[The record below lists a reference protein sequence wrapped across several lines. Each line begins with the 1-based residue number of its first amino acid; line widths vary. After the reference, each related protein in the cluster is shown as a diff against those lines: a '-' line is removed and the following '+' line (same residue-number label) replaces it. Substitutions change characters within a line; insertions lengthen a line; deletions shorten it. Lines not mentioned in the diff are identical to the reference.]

1 MIMRVTNNI
10 MTDSLV
16 RYLTSQNEA
25 LFERQ
30 TIIASQKRINKPSDD
45 PIGTGKIMD
54 YRQTL
59 SSIEQ
64 YQTNIQGG
72 KTRVEVTE
80 VDLDLVDD
88 LLQLVK
94 SIAET
99 EVTATAESRLLA
111 AEEVKSLF
119 DQVLDLANSELNGS
133 YLFSGYQTKTAPFSR
148 NEMLATTFDQFTVTY
163 NGDDGDARFIVAHNT
178 EIAIDA
184 DGRPLFHNAAG
195 GGINTF
201 DAMRDLIVGL
211 ENDDT
216 AAISAQVDMV
226 DQARSQINNIRAANA
241 PIVYQLETTE
251 NHWENYKAK
260 IQDLLGKQEEA
271 DITQAVVELQSI
283 ELAYQTTLATAARII
298 QPGLIDFLK

>member
-1 MIMRVTNNI
+1 MIVRVTNNM

-16 RYLTSQNEA
+16 RYLTAQNEA
-25 LFERQ
+25 LYERQ

-59 SSIEQ
+59 SSIGQ
-64 YQTNIQGG
+64 YQTNIQRG
-72 KTRVEVTE
+72 KTRLEVTE
-80 VDLDLVDD
+80 VSLDLADD
-88 LLQLVK
+88 LLQLVQGIAATEVN
-94 SIAET
+94 STTASRQVAAET
-99 EVTATAESRLLA
+99 IKRIY
-111 AEEVKSLF
+111 

-148 NEMLATTFDQFTVTY
+148 DDTLATTFDRFTVTY
-163 NGDDGDARFIVAHNT
+163 NGDAGDARFIVAQNT

-211 ENDDT
+211 ENDDSD
-216 AAISAQVDMV
+216 AISAQVDMI
-226 DQARSQINNIRAANA
+226 DQARSQINTVRAANA
-241 PIVYQLETTE
+241 PVVYQLETTE
-251 NHWENYKAK
+251 NHWQNYKSK
-260 IQDLLGKQEEA
+260 IQDLLGKEEEA
-271 DITQAVVELQSI
+271 DITQAVVELQRI

-298 QPGLIDFLK
+298 QPGLLDFLK

>member
-1 MIMRVTNNI
+1 MRVTNNM

-16 RYLTSQNEA
+16 RYLTAQNEA
-25 LFERQ
+25 LYERQ

-64 YQTNIQGG
+64 YQTNIQTG
-72 KTRVEVTE
+72 KTRLEVTE
-80 VDLDLVDD
+80 TDLDLVND
-88 LLQLVK
+88 LLELTK

-99 EVTATAESRLLA
+99 EALQTAESRQLA

-119 DQVLDLANSELNGS
+119 DQVLDLTNSQLNGN

-148 NEMLATTFDQFTVTY
+148 DDTLATTFDQYTVTY
-163 NGDDGDARFIVAHNT
+163 NGDDGDARFIVAHST

-184 DGRPLFHNAAG
+184 DGRPLFHNAAA
-195 GGINTF
+195 GGINLF
-201 DAMRDLIVGL
+201 DTMRDLIVGL

-216 AAISAQVDMV
+216 AAISAQVDMI
-226 DQARSQINNIRAANA
+226 DKARDQINNIRASNA

-251 NHWENYKAK
+251 NYWQNYQNK
-260 IQDLLGKQEEA
+260 IKDLLGREEEA

-283 ELAYQTTLATAARII
+283 ELAYESTLATTARIL
-298 QPGLIDFLK
+298 QPGLLDFLK

>member
-1 MIMRVTNNI
+1 MRVTNNM

-16 RYLTSQNEA
+16 RYLTAQNEA
-25 LFERQ
+25 LYERQ

-64 YQTNIQGG
+64 YQTNIQTG
-72 KTRVEVTE
+72 KTRLEVTE
-80 VDLDLVDD
+80 TDLDLVND
-88 LLQLVK
+88 LLELTK

-99 EVTATAESRLLA
+99 EALQTAESRQLA

-119 DQVLDLANSELNGS
+119 DQVLDLTNSELNGN

-148 NEMLATTFDQFTVTY
+148 DDTLATTFDQYTVTY
-163 NGDDGDARFIVAHNT
+163 NGDDGDARFIVAHST

-184 DGRPLFHNAAG
+184 DGRPLFHNAAA
-195 GGINTF
+195 GGINLF
-201 DAMRDLIVGL
+201 DTMRDLIVGL

-216 AAISAQVDMV
+216 AAISAQVDMI
-226 DQARSQINNIRAANA
+226 DKARDQINNIRASNA

-251 NHWENYKAK
+251 NYWQNYQNK
-260 IQDLLGKQEEA
+260 IKDLLGREEEA

-283 ELAYQTTLATAARII
+283 ELAYESTLATTARIL
-298 QPGLIDFLK
+298 QPGLLDFLK

>member
-1 MIMRVTNNI
+1 MRVTNNM

-16 RYLTSQNEA
+16 RYLTAQNEA
-25 LFERQ
+25 LYERQ

-64 YQTNIQGG
+64 YQTNIQTG
-72 KTRVEVTE
+72 KTRLEVTE
-80 VDLDLVDD
+80 TDLDLVND
-88 LLQLVK
+88 LLELTK

-99 EVTATAESRLLA
+99 EALQTAESRQLA

-119 DQVLDLANSELNGS
+119 DQVLDLTNSQLNGN

-148 NEMLATTFDQFTVTY
+148 DDTLATTFDQYTVTY
-163 NGDDGDARFIVAHNT
+163 NGDDGDARFIVAHST

-184 DGRPLFHNAAG
+184 DGRPLFHNAAA
-195 GGINTF
+195 GGINLF
-201 DAMRDLIVGL
+201 DSMRDLIVGL

-216 AAISAQVDMV
+216 AAISAQVDMI
-226 DQARSQINNIRAANA
+226 DKARDQINNIRASNA

-251 NHWENYKAK
+251 NYWQNYQNK
-260 IQDLLGKQEEA
+260 IKDLLGREEEA

-283 ELAYQTTLATAARII
+283 ELAYESTLATTARIL
-298 QPGLIDFLK
+298 QPGLLDFLK

>member
-1 MIMRVTNNI
+1 MRVTNNM

-16 RYLTSQNEA
+16 RYLTAQNEA
-25 LFERQ
+25 LYERQ

-64 YQTNIQGG
+64 YQTNIQTG
-72 KTRVEVTE
+72 KTRLEVTE
-80 VDLDLVDD
+80 TDLDLVND
-88 LLQLVK
+88 LLELTK

-99 EVTATAESRLLA
+99 EALQTAESRQLA

-119 DQVLDLANSELNGS
+119 DQVLDLTNSELNGN

-148 NEMLATTFDQFTVTY
+148 DDTLATTFDQYTVTY
-163 NGDDGDARFIVAHNT
+163 NGDDGDARFIVAHST

-184 DGRPLFHNAAG
+184 DGRPLFHNAAA
-195 GGINTF
+195 GGINLF
-201 DAMRDLIVGL
+201 DSMRDLIVGL

-216 AAISAQVDMV
+216 AAISAQGDMI
-226 DQARSQINNIRAANA
+226 DKARNQINNIRASNA

-251 NHWENYKAK
+251 NYWQNYQNK
-260 IQDLLGKQEEA
+260 IKDLLGREEEA

-283 ELAYQTTLATAARII
+283 ELAYESTLATTARIL
-298 QPGLIDFLK
+298 QPGLLDFLK

>member
-1 MIMRVTNNI
+1 

-16 RYLTSQNEA
+16 RYLTAQNEA
-25 LFERQ
+25 LYERQ

-59 SSIEQ
+59 SSIGQ
-64 YQTNIQGG
+64 YQTNIQRG
-72 KTRVEVTE
+72 KTRLEVTE
-80 VDLDLVDD
+80 VSLDLADD
-88 LLQLVK
+88 LLQLVQGV
-94 SIAET
+94 AET
-99 EVTATAESRLLA
+99 EVNSTTASRQVA
-111 AEEVKSLF
+111 AETIKRIY

-148 NEMLATTFDQFTVTY
+148 DDTLATTFDRFTVTY
-163 NGDDGDARFIVAHNT
+163 NGDAGDARFIVAQNT
-178 EIAIDA
+178 EVAIDA

-211 ENDDT
+211 ENDDSD
-216 AAISAQVDMV
+216 AISAQVGII
-226 DQARSQINNIRAANA
+226 DQARSQINTVRAANA
-241 PIVYQLETTE
+241 PVVYQLETTE
-251 NHWENYKAK
+251 NHWQNYKSK
-260 IQDLLGKQEEA
+260 IQDLLGREEEA
-271 DITQAVVELQSI
+271 DITQAVVELQRI

-298 QPGLIDFLK
+298 QPGLLDFLK

>member
-1 MIMRVTNNI
+1 MIMRVTNNM

-16 RYLTSQNEA
+16 RYLTTQNEA
-25 LFERQ
+25 LYERQ

-59 SSIEQ
+59 ASIEQ
-64 YQTNIQGG
+64 YQTNIQRG
-72 KTRVEVTE
+72 KTRLEVTE
-80 VDLDLVDD
+80 SNLDLVDD
-88 LLQLVK
+88 LLQLAK
-94 SIAET
+94 GLAET
-99 EVTATAESRLLA
+99 ETDESTESRQLA
-111 AEEVKSLF
+111 AEEVKTIY
-119 DQVLDLANSELNGS
+119 DQVLDLANLELDGN
-133 YLFSGYQTKTAPFSR
+133 YLFSGYKTQTAPFSR
-148 NEMLATTFDQFTVTY
+148 DDSMATTFDRFTVAY
-163 NGDDGDARFIVAHNT
+163 NGDDGDARFIVAQNT
-178 EIAIDA
+178 EIAIEA

-195 GGINTF
+195 GGINIF

-216 AAISAQVDMV
+216 DAIYAQVGMI
-226 DQARSQINNIRAANA
+226 DQAQSQIDNIRAANS
-241 PIVYQLETTE
+241 PIAYQLETTE
-251 NHWENYKAK
+251 NHWNNYKSK
-260 IQDLLGKQEEA
+260 IQDLLGKEEEA